1 MEQHIKTLLDEYAGA
16 YKQVDDCFIGLDDD
30 DCLLCIE
37 DIERMQEIIKELEA
51 SIRKEVVEE
60 LLEELLTEARKTDY
74 ADRTEYDVAYDFIKR
89 IPFVKGITLK

>member
-1 MEQHIKTLLDEYAGA
+1 MTTKDYLEDYAELWRFA
-16 YKQVDDCFIGLDDD
+16 ITNPDSIGNDKRW
-30 DCLLCIE
+30 
-37 DIERMQEIIKELEA
+37 ERMQEIIKELEA